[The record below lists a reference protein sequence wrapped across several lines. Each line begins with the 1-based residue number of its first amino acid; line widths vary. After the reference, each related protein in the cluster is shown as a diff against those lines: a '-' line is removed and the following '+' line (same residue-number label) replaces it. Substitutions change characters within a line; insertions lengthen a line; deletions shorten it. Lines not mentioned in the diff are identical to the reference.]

1 VKKELLKGFVDIY
14 ILIILKKGSNYG
26 YGINKC
32 IKVVSEGSC
41 EINEATLYIALKRL
55 ESKKFIKS
63 YYENT
68 KFNTKR
74 KYYSLTDDGKGE
86 LKNNI
91 CDFENI
97 NKLIKNLME
106 VKNEQI

>member
-1 VKKELLKGFVDIY
+1 MKKELLKGFIDIY
-14 ILIILKKGSNYG
+14 IMIILQKGSNYG

-32 IKVVSEGSC
+32 IKIVSEGTC

-55 ESKKFIKS
+55 ESKNFIKS
-63 YYENT
+63 YYEST
-68 KFNTKR
+68 KFHTKR
-74 KYYSLTDDGKGE
+74 KYYSLTDKGKIE

-106 VKNEQI
+106 FKNE